1 MHEPAT
7 ATAKE
12 SQRSGGVPTGVSLAD
27 DNSAVLV
34 SLDFGAPDYA
44 ESLEELRLL
53 AESAGVRTIALVE
66 GKRQRPDASLFAG
79 SGKVDEIAAIVEQHV
94 ESSEMGQAPVVIFNH
109 DLSPAQMRNLTA
121 RIKARVIDRT
131 MLILDIF
138 ALRAQSHE
146 GKVQVELAQLKYLS
160 TRLVGMNQDMGQQK
174 YAVGARGPGET
185 QLELDRR
192 KLDKRVQLLNDRL
205 KKLKLHRQ
213 VQRRARNRSDV
224 LSVSIVGYTNAG
236 KSTLFNRMTQANVYV
251 ADQLFATLDTTSRK
265 VFIES
270 TSDSSLDKGRS
281 GGVVVLSD
289 TVGFIRHLPHGL
301 VAAFRSTLEETAQAD
316 LLLHVVDANSS
327 ERFDQIAEVNKVLQE
342 IGAQHIPQI
351 LVFNKIDLQ
360 DMPAGVQRDEY
371 GRIARISLS
380 AKTGAGID
388 ELRVAL
394 AEARDARTQDGQGAQ
409 APQWHPLDN

>member
-1 MHEPAT
+1 MHKST
-7 ATAKE
+7 AVINT
-12 SQRSGGVPTGVSLAD
+12 
-27 DNSAVLV
+27 AVLV

-53 AESAGVRTIALVE
+53 AESAGVRCIALVE
-66 GKRQRPDASLFAG
+66 GRRHRPDASLFAG
-79 SGKVDEIAAIVEQHV
+79 SGKVDEISAIVEQNDV
-94 ESSEMGQAPVVIFNH
+94 PLVIFNH

-121 RIKARVIDRT
+121 KIKARVIDRT

-160 TRLVGMNQDMGQQK
+160 TRLVGMNTDMGQQK

-192 KLDKRVQLLNDRL
+192 KLDKRVVLLKERL
-205 KKLKLHRQ
+205 DKLHRHRQ
-213 VQRRARNRSDV
+213 VLRRSRTRSDV

-236 KSTLFNRMTQANVYV
+236 KSTLFNKLTHANAYV
-251 ADQLFATLDTTSRK
+251 ADQLFATLDTTARR
-265 VFIES
+265 VYIE
-270 TSDSSLDKGRS
+270 GS
-281 GGVVVLSD
+281 GQVVLSD
-289 TVGFIRHLPHGL
+289 TVGFIRHLPHSL
-301 VAAFRSTLEETAQAD
+301 IAAFRSTLDETAQAD

-327 ERFDQIAEVNKVLQE
+327 ERFDQIAEVNKVLLE

-351 LVFNKIDLQ
+351 LIFNKIDLQ
-360 DMPAGVQRDEY
+360 DLPAGVQRDEY
-371 GRIARISLS
+371 ARITRIYLS

-388 ELRVAL
+388 ELRAAL
-394 AEARDARTQDGQGAQ
+394 AEVCNTRTQWDT
-409 APQWHPLDN
+409 PETNDLIK

>member
-1 MHEPAT
+1 MQDSKAAPARG
-7 ATAKE
+7 
-12 SQRSGGVPTGVSLAD
+12 SQRSGGVPNGVSLAE
-27 DNSAVLV
+27 DNSAILV

-79 SGKVDEIAAIVEQHV
+79 SGKVDEIAAVVEEYVGIDEQNP
-94 ESSEMGQAPVVIFNH
+94 APLVIFNH
-109 DLSPAQMRNLTA
+109 DLSPAQMRNLTS

-174 YAVGARGPGET
+174 FAVGARGPGET

-192 KLDKRVQLLNDRL
+192 KLDSRVQLLNERL
-205 KKLKLHRQ
+205 RKLKQHRQ
-213 VQRRARNRSDV
+213 IQRRARNRADV
-224 LSVSIVGYTNAG
+224 MSVSIVGYTNAG
-236 KSTLFNRMTQANVYV
+236 KSTLFNRMTQSQVYV

-265 VFIES
+265 VFVE
-270 TSDSSLDKGRS
+270 GA
-281 GGVVVLSD
+281 GQVVLSD

-342 IGAQHIPQI
+342 IGAQNIPQI

-360 DMPAGVQRDEY
+360 DMPAGVLRDEE
-371 GRIARISLS
+371 GRIKRISLS
-380 AKTGAGID
+380 AKTGAGIE
-388 ELRVAL
+388 ELRASL
-394 AEARDARTQDGQGAQ
+394 AEARDMRTQDTHGVPS
-409 APQWHPLDN
+409 PQWHPLDN